1 MCVCVWTEG
10 QTIRFYS
17 IYFGIL
23 GLCHNKLEREPFDN
37 CIFTL
42 MIECRVYKELIEL
55 ILGLSLIDRELY
67 TKIIIFLPMNSTS
80 NDTIMSSTSHRYRV

>member
-1 MCVCVWTEG
+1 MCVCGLKGKPFDFTL
-10 QTIRFYS
+10 

-67 TKIIIFLPMNSTS
+67 T
-80 NDTIMSSTSHRYRV
+80 